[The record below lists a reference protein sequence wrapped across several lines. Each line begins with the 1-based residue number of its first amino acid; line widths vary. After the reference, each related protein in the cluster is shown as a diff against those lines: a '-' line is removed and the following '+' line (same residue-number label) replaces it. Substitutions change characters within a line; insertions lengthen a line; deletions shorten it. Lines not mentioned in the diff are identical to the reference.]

1 MFHYVIH
8 KVTMSSK
15 FFPKFTIATAYS
27 MMYCPS
33 DLQYLESRM
42 INIINADATSDADMS
57 KPLSYDVWD
66 AIETTADSDVWVQNN
81 ESQKKSVLIQLE
93 RLWQNSSKDSPH

>member
-1 MFHYVIH
+1 
-8 KVTMSSK
+8 MSSK

-33 DLQYLESRM
+33 DLQYLESKM
-42 INIINADATSDADMS
+42 INIINADATSDTDMS
-57 KPLSYDVWD
+57 KPVSYDVWD
-66 AIETTADSDVWVQNN
+66 AIETTADSDVWIQNN
-81 ESQKKSVLIQLE
+81 ESQKKSLLIQLE

>member
-1 MFHYVIH
+1 
-8 KVTMSSK
+8 MSSK

-42 INIINADATSDADMS
+42 INIINADTTSDADMS
-57 KPLSYDVWD
+57 KPLSYDVWN

-81 ESQKKSVLIQLE
+81 ESQKKSVLIQLG

>member
-1 MFHYVIH
+1 
-8 KVTMSSK
+8 
-15 FFPKFTIATAYS
+15 

-33 DLQYLESRM
+33 DLQYLESKM
-42 INIINADATSDADMS
+42 INIINADATSDTDMS
-57 KPLSYDVWD
+57 KPVSYDVWD
-66 AIETTADSDVWVQNN
+66 AVETTADSDVWVQNN

>member
-1 MFHYVIH
+1 
-8 KVTMSSK
+8 MSSK

-33 DLQYLESRM
+33 DLQYLESKM
-42 INIINADATSDADMS
+42 INIINADATSDTDMS
-57 KPLSYDVWD
+57 KPISYDVWD
-66 AIETTADSDVWVQNN
+66 AVETTADSDVWVQNN

>member
-1 MFHYVIH
+1 
-8 KVTMSSK
+8 
-15 FFPKFTIATAYS
+15 

-33 DLQYLESRM
+33 DLQYLESKM
-42 INIINADATSDADMS
+42 INIINADATSDTDMS
-57 KPLSYDVWD
+57 KPISYDVWD
-66 AIETTADSDVWVQNN
+66 AVETTADSDVWVQNN

>member
-1 MFHYVIH
+1 
-8 KVTMSSK
+8 
-15 FFPKFTIATAYS
+15 

-42 INIINADATSDADMS
+42 INIINADTTSDTDMS
-57 KPLSYDVWD
+57 NPVSYDVWD
-66 AIETTADSDVWVQNN
+66 TMETTADSDVWVQNN